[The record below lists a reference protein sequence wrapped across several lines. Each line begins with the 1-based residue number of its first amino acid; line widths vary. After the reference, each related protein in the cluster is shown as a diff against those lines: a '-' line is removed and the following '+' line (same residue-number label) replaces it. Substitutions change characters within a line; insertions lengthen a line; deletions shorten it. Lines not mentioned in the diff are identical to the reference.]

1 MDKKKKI
8 SIWYIVKYVFLF
20 GMLLFALVPLLQV
33 FINSFR
39 SDREVKTMPLGLPK
53 QWVFNNYPETWQI
66 GGYGQA
72 YINSLLIAAVVIVVV
87 LAVAGLGAYSIS
99 KLEYKGR
106 GFFNAY
112 FFVAI
117 SLPGFLYI
125 VPDYFIFNK
134 LHLIDTR
141 VGLML
146 VYIAM
151 QIPFNMLL
159 LKTFLAGIPRE
170 LEEAAK
176 IDGCNELDSFMKI
189 TLPIAKPMFLTVA
202 ILVFVNVWNEYLWSN
217 TFVTTEIIKPVATR
231 FVKFTGEYG
240 SDMAKIYTASVITIA
255 PVIILYLLFSRKF
268 IEGMTSGSVKGW
280 QKGKLY
286 EDGIYRKDIRGMAG
300 KDNRHP
306 VRSAC

>member
-39 SDREVKTMPLGLPK
+39 SDREVKAMPLGLPK

-268 IEGMTSGSVKGW
+268 IEGMTSGSVKG
-280 QKGKLY
+280 
-286 EDGIYRKDIRGMAG
+286 
-300 KDNRHP
+300 
-306 VRSAC
+306 

>member
-1 MDKKKKI
+1 MGKKKKI

-53 QWVFNNYPETWQI
+53 QWVFNNYPETLKI

-268 IEGMTSGSVKGW
+268 IEGMTSGSVKG
-280 QKGKLY
+280 
-286 EDGIYRKDIRGMAG
+286 
-300 KDNRHP
+300 
-306 VRSAC
+306 

>member
-1 MDKKKKI
+1 MGKKKKI

-53 QWVFNNYPETWQI
+53 QWVFNNYPETWKI

-268 IEGMTSGSVKGW
+268 IEGMTSGSVKG
-280 QKGKLY
+280 
-286 EDGIYRKDIRGMAG
+286 
-300 KDNRHP
+300 
-306 VRSAC
+306 

>member
-1 MDKKKKI
+1 MGKKKKI

-53 QWVFNNYPETWQI
+53 QWVFNNYPETWKI

-240 SDMAKIYTASVITIA
+240 SDMAKIYPASVITIA

-268 IEGMTSGSVKGW
+268 IEGMTSGSVKG
-280 QKGKLY
+280 
-286 EDGIYRKDIRGMAG
+286 
-300 KDNRHP
+300 
-306 VRSAC
+306 

>member
-39 SDREVKTMPLGLPK
+39 SDRDVKTMPLGLPK

-268 IEGMTSGSVKGW
+268 IEGMTSGSVKG
-280 QKGKLY
+280 
-286 EDGIYRKDIRGMAG
+286 
-300 KDNRHP
+300 
-306 VRSAC
+306 

>member
-39 SDREVKTMPLGLPK
+39 SDREVKTMPVGLPK

-268 IEGMTSGSVKGW
+268 IEGMTSGSVKG
-280 QKGKLY
+280 
-286 EDGIYRKDIRGMAG
+286 
-300 KDNRHP
+300 
-306 VRSAC
+306 

>member
-8 SIWYIVKYVFLF
+8 SIWCIVKYVFLF

-151 QIPFNMLL
+151 QILFNMLL

-268 IEGMTSGSVKGW
+268 IEGMTSGSVKG
-280 QKGKLY
+280 
-286 EDGIYRKDIRGMAG
+286 
-300 KDNRHP
+300 
-306 VRSAC
+306 

>member
-1 MDKKKKI
+1 MDKQKKI

-268 IEGMTSGSVKGW
+268 IEGMTSGSVKG
-280 QKGKLY
+280 
-286 EDGIYRKDIRGMAG
+286 
-300 KDNRHP
+300 
-306 VRSAC
+306 

>member
-66 GGYGQA
+66 CGYGQA

-268 IEGMTSGSVKGW
+268 IEGMTSGSVKG
-280 QKGKLY
+280 
-286 EDGIYRKDIRGMAG
+286 
-300 KDNRHP
+300 
-306 VRSAC
+306 

>member
-125 VPDYFIFNK
+125 VPYYFIFNK

-268 IEGMTSGSVKGW
+268 IEGMTSGSVKG
-280 QKGKLY
+280 
-286 EDGIYRKDIRGMAG
+286 
-300 KDNRHP
+300 
-306 VRSAC
+306 